1 MNLEKEIT
9 NIVSTIIQVEE
20 SEIQKEASFFDEYG
34 MDSLRALEIL
44 AEIENK
50 YKITID
56 PEKLT
61 EMTCLDKVISIT
73 KECIE
78 KDGKC

>member
-9 NIVSTIIQVEE
+9 SIVAPIIQVEE
-20 SEIQKEASFFDEYG
+20 SEIRKEASFFSEYG
-34 MDSLRALEIL
+34 VDSLRALEIL

-50 YKITID
+50 YKIMID
-56 PEKLT
+56 PEKLA
-61 EMTCLDKVISIT
+61 EMTCLENVISIT
-73 KECIE
+73 KEYLE